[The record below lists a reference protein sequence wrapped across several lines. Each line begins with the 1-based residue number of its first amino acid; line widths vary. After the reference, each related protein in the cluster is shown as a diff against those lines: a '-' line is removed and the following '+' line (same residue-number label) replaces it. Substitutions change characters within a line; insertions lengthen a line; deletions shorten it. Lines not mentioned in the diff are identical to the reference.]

1 MDDRT
6 EIATALRG
14 LTHETYYNEEIVDNI
29 CDAINIADPTNTFR
43 TPEDIYNLL
52 ADLID
57 PTCRIYWVDTS
68 YNTPDAGYEPDG
80 YYTCSHCDCE
90 FGDYTSEVWDTYQA
104 RYYEGEPPFEFCPH
118 CGARIIIDEPR
129 KDDCAN

>member
-1 MDDRT
+1 MMTNNRT

-57 PTCRIYWVDTS
+57 PTCYLECIET
-68 YNTPDAGYEPDG
+68 TPKGAEEWELDWEWQ
-80 YYTCSHCDCE
+80 CSNCGKNLTD
-90 FGDYTSEVWDTYQA
+90 
-104 RYYEGEPPFEFCPH
+104 RYDDLDIKTPEELGLLRCPH
-118 CGARIIIDEPR
+118 CGSRIIGTR
-129 KDDCAN
+129 SGTK